1 MHVKIIFYDIH
12 ISLKIFLRLIGR
24 SIADYYQDP
33 AYYAYLSKNPST
45 YSCISHKNPF
55 PTKRLFICH
64 CNHRSDLCSS
74 IHHPEDPTSCHP
86 NIVRSSFPFNSPW
99 RSKFPRTA
107 RSLERAK
114 CILISMLS
122 GARLWNRSPRETI
135 GKIERAPRRHPANIS
150 FLLAIQ
156 KGKGEEY
163 WPLWLHSSFGISY
176 SLYASSIS
184 LGRRCLSPR
193 EGRHLMHA
201 HACTCAA

>member
-1 MHVKIIFYDIH
+1 MYV
-12 ISLKIFLRLIGR
+12 
-24 SIADYYQDP
+24 SIANIFKKILPHTPVYPIKILLQLKDYLYAIATIVLISVHQFTIQKIPRP
-33 AYYAYLSKNPST
+33 APQ
-45 YSCISHKNPF
+45 H
-55 PTKRLFICH
+55 
-64 CNHRSDLCSS
+64 
-74 IHHPEDPTSCHP
+74 
-86 NIVRSSFPFNSPW
+86 RSSFPFNSPW

-114 CILISMLS
+114 CILISVLS